1 MKPTITPLVLSTATF
16 GLMLGV
22 AQNAQAALIPGISV
36 SSTLGVDPSIP
47 WNINNTVNGRGLLGN
62 TPSLTGNHVTST
74 DVSTAW
80 RSVVLTNAPGS
91 TIPGASI
98 TFNLNG
104 TYLVSGFTFWNFGG
118 TSAALTRQGIR
129 NVTVEYF
136 DGTNWLA
143 APGAPTTFTQGLFNT
158 APTPPADQTAQPY
171 SFTTPVTTNLIRFTN
186 LSNFGNLAAT
196 NNQIGFNEVQFDG
209 TVPPP
214 PPTQIPEPSSLLALL
229 AVGLGGVSLRK
240 RI

>member
-36 SSTLGVDPSIP
+36 TTTLGVDPDAA
-47 WNINNTVNGRGLLGN
+47 WNIINTVNGQGLLPSN
-62 TPSLTGNHVTST
+62 TPSLTGNHVASNNIP
-74 DVSTAW
+74 TAW
-80 RSVVLTNAPGS
+80 RSVALGNAPGS

-118 TSAALTRQGIR
+118 SSAALTRQGIR

-143 APGAPTTFTQGLFNT
+143 APGAPTIFTQGLFNAT
-158 APTPPADQTAQPY
+158 TPADQIAQPY
-171 SFTTPVTTNLIRFTN
+171 TFTTPVTATQIRFTN
-186 LSNFGNLAAT
+186 LSNFGTLADV
-196 NNQIGFNEVQFDG
+196 NNKIGFNEVQFDG